1 MHSMGH
7 GDISD
12 NKSRVSLILPKE
24 LKAYL
29 QTIADEDDRSLNY
42 VIEKI
47 LSEFMETHKETH
59 KR

>member
-1 MHSMGH
+1 MGH

-47 LSEFMETHKETH
+47 LSEFMETHK
-59 KR
+59 R